1 MIFKSL
7 SRSEENM
14 LAPKSSPHRDYRDRD
29 VPHRD
34 RDMNRPRSA
43 LAHDSY
49 RAHGGSTRSL
59 TGSRDH
65 LPSRSRSRPMST
77 DLDQLAEEFE
87 NVSIDKKQRFV
98 HVKFGSGIHGSSV
111 RTESRSMDLG
121 VKNKCLGE

>member
-98 HVKFGSGIHGSSV
+98 HVKFGSGIQGSLNQSGENLGPWIPV
-111 RTESRSMDLG
+111 RGKE
-121 VKNKCLGE
+121 

>member
-14 LAPKSSPHRDYRDRD
+14 LAPKSSPDRNYRDRD
-29 VPHRD
+29 VPHD
-34 RDMNRPRSA
+34 RNRPRSA

-49 RAHGGSTRSL
+49 RVHGGSTRSL

-87 NVSIDKKQRFV
+87 NVAIDKKRFV
-98 HVKFGSGIHGSSV
+98 YI
-111 RTESRSMDLG
+111 LG
-121 VKNKCLGE
+121 KIG